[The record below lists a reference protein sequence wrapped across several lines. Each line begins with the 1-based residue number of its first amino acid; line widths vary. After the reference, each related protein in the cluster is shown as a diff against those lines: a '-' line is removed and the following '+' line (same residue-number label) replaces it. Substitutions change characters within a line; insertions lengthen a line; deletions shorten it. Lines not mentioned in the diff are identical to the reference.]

1 MALME
6 NSSSAPWVDGEPSSL
21 LVPPSPIP
29 QGQGRRFFPGPF
41 TSHRCHH
48 PDVGAMH
55 GHTISMRLVPS
66 TTSAMGIYSLRQLH
80 LSRAKLKA
88 SSRTSALLSGFAM
101 VAMVEVQFID
111 SCREGSEE
119 NTETDKCPVPQW
131 LLVAFSLCTTL
142 LVAVHLLA
150 LMISTCVLPHVE
162 AVANITHVD
171 SMASLRGTTTTISES
186 PHITMHWYIEAAWTF
201 STVLGI
207 LLFLVEIGLLSWIK
221 FLGYSQNAAIGST
234 VLLVPIVLLFTLFAF
249 HFYWKLVAQK
259 VEDADK
265 TLQELEEQLRVMQ
278 HTERQQ
284 NGAQSAMQ
292 VV

>member
-1 MALME
+1 MAYMG
-6 NSSSAPWVDGEPSSL
+6 NSAPSPWADGEPSSL
-21 LVPPSPIP
+21 LVPPSPTP
-29 QGQGRRFFPGPF
+29 QGQGRRFFHGHYA
-41 TSHRCHH
+41 TRHH

-55 GHTISMRLVPS
+55 SHAISMRLVPS

-101 VAMVEVQFID
+101 VAMVEVQFTE
-111 SCREGSEE
+111 SCREDMQAQKGEV
-119 NTETDKCPVPQW
+119 CAVPQG
-131 LLVAFSLCTTL
+131 LLIAFSVCTTL

-171 SMASLRGTTTTISES
+171 SMASLRGQTNTISES
-186 PHITMHWYIEAAWTF
+186 PHITMHRYIEAAWTF

-207 LLFLVEIGLLSWIK
+207 LLFLVEIGLLSWVK
-221 FLGYSQNAAIGST
+221 FLGYSRNAAVGST

-265 TLQELEEQLRVMQ
+265 TLQELEEQLRVVQ

-284 NGAQSAMQ
+284 NGQSAIQ

>member
-1 MALME
+1 MMRLFFK
-6 NSSSAPWVDGEPSSL
+6 V
-21 LVPPSPIP
+21 
-29 QGQGRRFFPGPF
+29 RF
-41 TSHRCHH
+41 SQQ
-48 PDVGAMH
+48 
-55 GHTISMRLVPS
+55 ISMRLVPS

-101 VAMVEVQFID
+101 VAMVLMVLCCQVAMVEVQLTD
-111 SCREGSEE
+111 NCREDKVTKGVEE
-119 NTETDKCPVPQW
+119 CAVPQG
-131 LLVAFSLCTTL
+131 LLIAFSICTTL

-171 SMASLRGTTTTISES
+171 SMASLRGTHNVISES
-186 PHITMHWYIEAAWTF
+186 PHISMHRYIEAAWTF

-207 LLFLVEIGLLSWIK
+207 LLFLVEIGLLSWVK
-221 FLGYSQNAAIGST
+221 FLGYSKKAAIGST
-234 VLLVPIVLLFTLFAF
+234 VVLVPIVVLFILFAF

-278 HTERQQ
+278 HSERQQ
-284 NGAQSAMQ
+284 NGAQSAIQ

>member
-1 MALME
+1 ML
-6 NSSSAPWVDGEPSSL
+6 PYYQ
-21 LVPPSPIP
+21 P
-29 QGQGRRFFPGPF
+29 Q
-41 TSHRCHH
+41 
-48 PDVGAMH
+48 
-55 GHTISMRLVPS
+55 ISMRLVPS

-101 VAMVEVQFID
+101 VAMVEVQFTE
-111 SCREGSEE
+111 SCREDMQAQKGEV
-119 NTETDKCPVPQW
+119 CAVPQG
-131 LLVAFSLCTTL
+131 LLIAFSVCTTL

-171 SMASLRGTTTTISES
+171 SMASLRGQTNTISES
-186 PHITMHWYIEAAWTF
+186 PHITMHRYIEAAWTF

-207 LLFLVEIGLLSWIK
+207 LLFLVEIGLLSWVK
-221 FLGYSQNAAIGST
+221 FLGYSRNAAVGST

-265 TLQELEEQLRVMQ
+265 TLQELEEQLRVVQ

-284 NGAQSAMQ
+284 NGQSAIQ